1 MERSELESM
10 GLEKVIDM
18 LMQKDELVKQLEQ
31 RLKSAGEK
39 SEDKAEAMSEDSE
52 PEQTQPPQPAEP
64 VAMSEAA
71 SVALA
76 EMKSQIKAQEDVI
89 RDLMRERSEAK
100 RSAWVKDLINDG
112 RITPA
117 EQQLAEAAF
126 DQRES
131 GVNIFAEHLEG
142 RAVSSAVPLAEVGHA
157 QSAEEVTS
165 AQFMSL
171 AREHQKSEGV
181 SLSEALKFV
190 SNKNPAFKQFI

>member
-1 MERSELESM
+1 
-10 GLEKVIDM
+10 
-18 LMQKDELVKQLEQ
+18 
-31 RLKSAGEK
+31 
-39 SEDKAEAMSEDSE
+39 
-52 PEQTQPPQPAEP
+52 
-64 VAMSEAA
+64 MSEAA

-171 AREHQKSEGV
+171 AREHQKAEGV